1 MVRGAIERRLL
12 EVSKKAIF
20 QLAMFLF
27 YIVANHADGTCCI
40 EIKRHTIT
48 PPVGWDRLPFCKTA
62 QRLNPPS
69 MMFNQWSMNFFFSNG
84 VRLRNRRPHPPDS
97 VSLI

>member
-1 MVRGAIERRLL
+1 
-12 EVSKKAIF
+12 
-20 QLAMFLF
+20 MFLF

-69 MMFNQWSMNFFFSNG
+69 MMFNQWSMYFFFLMEYAFATEG
-84 VRLRNRRPHPPDS
+84 HTLRIP
-97 VSLI
+97 